1 MSKRFRIVKRISKED
16 TGHFE
21 DIEVDDDFVDNE
33 MVQIIADNEYDP
45 LYDDCESIAVALQ
58 FAGYGKVAD
67 LEAKLAE
74 SEKKNFEL
82 VAKIKLKEHTPAF
95 CTLADRDCEAL
106 SKIAELQKQLAE
118 KDKAIENWQTI
129 YESVVQTCHND
140 KEEIERLNKK
150 LETQENTITNLVE
163 DNRASQEWYRKQL
176 AEKEEEIEYQ
186 ENMKILA
193 VENQNKKAIE
203 QLEKVKGLIANHT
216 QELWTC
222 ENDDIDVV
230 LYEEIDKQ
238 IKQLKEGK

>member
-1 MSKRFRIVKRISKED
+1 MSKRFRIVKRISKEN

-58 FAGYGKVAD
+58 LAGYGKVAD

-74 SEKKNFEL
+74 CEKS
-82 VAKIKLKEHTPAF
+82 KESYRLQNEHHHLQLLQFYSRLGVEAF
-95 CTLADRDCEAL
+95 GADIHEKALETLMIMKE
-106 SKIAELQKQLAE
+106 ELAE
-118 KDKAIENWQTI
+118 KDLAIENWQTM

-140 KEEIERLNKK
+140 KEEIERLNK
-150 LETQENTITNLVE
+150 
-163 DNRASQEWYRKQL
+163 QL
-176 AEKEEEIEYQ
+176 AEKDKEISEVLAKQSITCLNTIEKAYQ
-186 ENMKILA
+186 DKISFC
-193 VENQNKKAIE
+193 IE
-203 QLEKVKGLIANHT
+203 QLNKVKGLIANHT

-238 IKQLKEGK
+238 INELKGKVE